1 MMGHSGAVKSIL
13 KAEIFSMEP
22 ERARRKRADQVGI
35 ASATTGLAESATP
48 EMSPGAPLSDLDEMT
63 AAKLW
68 NNPCW
73 LTYRLNYLAL
83 RYNVPLYEWVERTY
97 GLSRPEYV
105 VIYSLGLKDG
115 SVARDIAISS
125 GFPQNTLSR
134 ATQKLVGLGLI
145 ERSSDDADRRRN
157 VLRLTKAGRT
167 LFNESLPRFVD
178 YEHMMLEALDET
190 ERETLSGL
198 MAKLVMA
205 STRWPAR
212 IETDGDQPKKQTRR
226 VE

>member
-1 MMGHSGAVKSIL
+1 MRSSKGEVAYSTL
-13 KAEIFSMEP
+13 
-22 ERARRKRADQVGI
+22 
-35 ASATTGLAESATP
+35 LA
-48 EMSPGAPLSDLDEMT
+48 LCDEMT

-125 GFPQNTLSR
+125 GFP
-134 ATQKLVGLGLI
+134 
-145 ERSSDDADRRRN
+145 
-157 VLRLTKAGRT
+157 
-167 LFNESLPRFVD
+167 
-178 YEHMMLEALDET
+178 
-190 ERETLSGL
+190 
-198 MAKLVMA
+198 
-205 STRWPAR
+205 
-212 IETDGDQPKKQTRR
+212 
-226 VE
+226 

>member
-1 MMGHSGAVKSIL
+1 
-13 KAEIFSMEP
+13 
-22 ERARRKRADQVGI
+22 
-35 ASATTGLAESATP
+35 
-48 EMSPGAPLSDLDEMT
+48 MT

>member
-1 MMGHSGAVKSIL
+1 MPEISSGTPPAL
-13 KAEIFSMEP
+13 P
-22 ERARRKRADQVGI
+22 E
-35 ASATTGLAESATP
+35 
-48 EMSPGAPLSDLDEMT
+48 LDEMT

-115 SVARDIAISS
+115 AVARDIAISS

-145 ERSSDDADRRRN
+145 ERSSDHADRRRN
-157 VLRLTKAGRT
+157 VLRLTKAGRN
-167 LFNESLPRFVD
+167 LFDESLPRFVD

-212 IETDGDQPKKQTRR
+212 IGTDEDQPRKQTRR